1 METQTGVTQMAAS
14 PQWKVYRNK
23 EYIGCCKYA
32 EDAAA
37 LVSLAGGVIK
47 HGHSLTVWTEGH
59 EAFAAGESYDGAAT
73 VMHTRVRQNHVGNG
87 AARAGNCGC
96 GPICRVIWKI
106 RLTALI
112 STNQAC
118 APYTSHGWTG
128 AGTGICTATRWM

>member
-1 METQTGVTQMAAS
+1 MAAS

-73 VMHTRVRQNHVGNG
+73 VMHTRVRQNHVAAIVRSRG
-87 AARAGNCGC
+87 AAIALQWGA
-96 GPICRVIWKI
+96 
-106 RLTALI
+106 TAEEV
-112 STNQAC
+112 A
-118 APYTSHGWTG
+118 AV
-128 AGTGICTATRWM
+128 R